1 MHWQLF
7 DELVIKQSLEM
18 EIDMKKR
25 ILALILVANFA
36 IAGCG
41 SSNKPNAELDK
52 FADEIVVGPDGDI
65 WEPTEEPTATAM
77 PTAEPTVA
85 ENDDKSASNDV
96 ASSESNNEASEEEA
110 EKYYLTFEA
119 STIDGEAWNS
129 DKFANS
135 KLTMINVWGTYCNP
149 CLSEMPDLGEIASE
163 YDSADFRLIGVICD
177 VMEGDDE
184 KNVAYAKELID
195 ETKADYPHL
204 LLNESLYVSFM
215 SAVSAVPTTFF
226 VRQDGSLIGYL
237 TGAQS
242 KENWKALIDQL
253 LAETE

>member
-1 MHWQLF
+1 
-7 DELVIKQSLEM
+7 
-18 EIDMKKR
+18 MKKR
-25 ILALILVANFA
+25 ILALILAATFA
-36 IAGCG
+36 VAGCG
-41 SSNKPNAELDK
+41 GSDKPNAELDK
-52 FADEIVVGPDGDI
+52 FADEIFVGIDGTVLL
-65 WEPTEEPTATAM
+65 PTTEPTATV
-77 PTAEPTVA
+77 TPTVVPTEAA
-85 ENDDKSASNDV
+85 EDESTSNN
-96 ASSESNNEASEEEA
+96 ASSENAENASEA

-163 YDSADFRLIGVICD
+163 YEASDFQLIGVICD

-184 KNVAYAKELID
+184 KNVNYAKELIT
-195 ETKADYPHL
+195 ETKAAYPHL
-204 LLNESLYVSFM
+204 LLNESLYMSFM
-215 SAVSAVPTTFF
+215 GAVSAVPTTFF

-242 KENWKALIDQL
+242 KENWKALIDRL
-253 LAETE
+253 LAEEQ